1 MKLDFKPGCD
11 CTPNRPCHV
20 PPRIIENTV
29 YVIPNKSVTL
39 DKLGDDVIEYIGE
52 HGGGGTGEIVTDK
65 PLVVP
70 ELTCTWTNVQ
80 TGQTS
85 TDLNINAEWGFKYN
99 WSGRYRW
106 QSNENNKNPE
116 RTFSSV
122 FGVNLPPDGQYSNT
136 VTRSDIFFNSK
147 FGVEFYAKKV
157 GYEVVDDKIIEATG
171 EDQTE
176 TYSSITFLYPTYAG
190 VDPDSLTKTL
200 RSSATATFTGVT
212 TQSYQYFTYKYPV
225 TFKKLTNIIM
235 NDSYDVTEAFNY
247 TEESMTLDSGQTIDM
262 RVYTSANPGAF
273 TNAKLNF
280 K

>member
-1 MKLDFKPGCD
+1 MKLNFNKPCD
-11 CTPNRPCHV
+11 CIPNNRCHR
-20 PPRIIENTV
+20 PPRVIENASC
-29 YVIPNKSVTL
+29 VIPDKSITL
-39 DKLGDDVIEYIGE
+39 DKLGDDVIEYIDE

-65 PLVVP
+65 PLVTP
-70 ELTCTWTNVQ
+70 ELVCTWTNIQ

-85 TDLNINAEWGFKYN
+85 TDLNINAEWGFRYN
-99 WSGRYRW
+99 WSGKYRW
-106 QSNENNKNPE
+106 QSSEDKKNPE

-122 FGVNLPPDGQYSNT
+122 FGVTLTPDGQYSN
-136 VTRSDIFFNSK
+136 VMTRDDVWFNSK

-157 GYEVVDDKIIEATG
+157 GYEVVDDKIVEATG
-171 EDQTE
+171 EDYTE
-176 TYSSITFLYPTYAG
+176 TYSTITFLYPTYAG
-190 VDPDSLTKTL
+190 VDAKSMTKTL

-247 TEESMTLDSGQTIDM
+247 TEEAMTLDSGQTVTM